1 MTLGSRVITITNGIL
16 IVVSSKT
23 SYCQNHGNCMQVV
36 RFFLTR
42 IINVKSVVLKSYFQ
56 GGTVSEPVWNSTRDM
71 RANKLQALLIFRSQ
85 GSFSQLLVHKKC
97 ARLTTV
103 KTCSVGPWL
112 SMRCCYAPR
121 LSENITWDNFAKGC
135 GKHDKHGWKGK
146 AARTKE
152 TILDGF
158 NQCIAHNSISHNH
171 K

>member
-112 SMRCCYAPR
+112 SMRCYTRPLLLCSQAFREYYLGQLCER
-121 LSENITWDNFAKGC
+121 MRETWQAWLERK
-135 GKHDKHGWKGK
+135 
-146 AARTKE
+146 
-152 TILDGF
+152 
-158 NQCIAHNSISHNH
+158 SS
-171 K
+171 